1 MSWEREK
8 RRKGAGGREKVYG
21 RETAKEAG
29 PVGRERERE
38 SGIELR
44 LYQ

>member
-8 RRKGAGGREKVYG
+8 RRKGGKSRRGERLQSGLGESG
-21 RETAKEAG
+21 
-29 PVGRERERE
+29 ERERE
-38 SGIELR
+38 SSIELR